1 MESELLIQDLR
12 LDEIE
17 PAKRRGGHLLIS
29 WYYFQKAFNVI
40 SRTFFS
46 SFR

>member
-17 PAKRRGGHLLIS
+17 PAKRRG
-29 WYYFQKAFNVI
+29 VI
-40 SRTFFS
+40 C
-46 SFR
+46 